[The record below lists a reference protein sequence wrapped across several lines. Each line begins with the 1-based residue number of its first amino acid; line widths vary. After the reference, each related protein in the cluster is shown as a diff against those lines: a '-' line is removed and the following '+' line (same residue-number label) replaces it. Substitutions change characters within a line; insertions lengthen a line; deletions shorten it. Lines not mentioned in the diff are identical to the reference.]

1 MVILVAEC
9 LGDRGCL
16 GILAMIREEDLGIL
30 LDILVVSTL
39 VPHKLTFHKII
50 LVKLVPVA
58 CMVTLAPLT

>member
-9 LGDRGCL
+9 LEDRGCL
-16 GILAMIREEDLGIL
+16 GIQVMIREEDLVIL

-39 VPHKLTFHKII
+39 GPHKRTFHKII
-50 LVKLVPVA
+50 LVKLVPVV

>member
-9 LGDRGCL
+9 LEDRGCL
-16 GILAMIREEDLGIL
+16 GIQVMIREEDLGIL

-39 VPHKLTFHKII
+39 GPHKLTFHKII

-58 CMVTLAPLT
+58 CMVILAPLT

>member
-9 LGDRGCL
+9 LEDRGCL
-16 GILAMIREEDLGIL
+16 GIQVMIREEDLVIL
-30 LDILVVSTL
+30 LDMLEVSIQ